1 MQVRLRNR
9 ASEAMLASMTCWIHR
24 VVVERDAKT
33 REMLDGKIIQVAF
46 LLFDPSRDVAQF
58 NFDSQVPVLVGDTT
72 LTTHQ

>member
-1 MQVRLRNR
+1 
-9 ASEAMLASMTCWIHR
+9 
-24 VVVERDAKT
+24 
-33 REMLDGKIIQVAF
+33 MLDGKIIQVAF